1 MSFKDIKLELGWR
14 NISKGENG
22 RYIMASEKQD
32 SWGSE
37 GGGHVERIVVRVENN
52 SVFSD
57 IEPLSVPQGIFV
69 FFLLYLR

>member
-1 MSFKDIKLELGWR
+1 
-14 NISKGENG
+14 
-22 RYIMASEKQD
+22 MASEKQD

-37 GGGHVERIVVRVENN
+37 GGGHVEMIVVRVENN
-52 SVFSD
+52 SIFSD